1 MAGRI
6 EIDFREIRAHEG
18 DKRKGFE
25 ELICQLA
32 RREKVRGGQ
41 EFRRVEG
48 SGGDAGTEAGSL
60 RTDLNTAIR
69 LSISLHPRISI
80 GHN

>member
-1 MAGRI
+1 MVGTTV
-6 EIDFREIRAHEG
+6 IDFREIRPYEG

-32 RREKVRGGQ
+32 RRENNREAG

-48 SGGDAGTEAGSL
+48 AGGDGGVEGYWLLEDGTEHGYQAKCSV
-60 RTDLNTAIR
+60 
-69 LSISLHPRISI
+69 S
-80 GHN
+80 